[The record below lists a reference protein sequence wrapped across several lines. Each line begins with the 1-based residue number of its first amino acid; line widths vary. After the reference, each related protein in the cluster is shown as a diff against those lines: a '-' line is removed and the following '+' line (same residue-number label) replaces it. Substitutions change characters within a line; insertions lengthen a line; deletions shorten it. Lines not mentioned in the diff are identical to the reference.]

1 MKKRHPDFDQEVE
14 RLIFT
19 KKYMDIV
26 IKATELDEESFKSS
40 FKEALDGTDF
50 SDSSLSYLNM
60 LTNANM
66 LQRTTEEIRSL
77 KKIYHKPYFA
87 RIDYKRVGKEEEE
100 VLYFGKASL
109 FDRETQDPIIVDWRS
124 PIANLYYDGRIG
136 EVEYEAEGETYDG
149 YLSLKRQYI
158 MEDGELQDIRDVDL
172 TTTDELLQESLSG
185 SSSNRLTD
193 IVSTIQEEQNRII
206 RADLNKPII
215 VQGAAGSGKTTIALH
230 RISYFIYT
238 YQDQFRPE
246 QLMILAPNN
255 LFIDYIS
262 EVLPELGVDRILQT
276 TFIDFVLS
284 CIGKKVKLRPP
295 SEKLMGFINHEYED
309 PEMVQWLASFK
320 GSLEFKDIMDRY
332 LSDILETLIP
342 TEDFYLTSKF
352 KLYTAEKMENL
363 IRNEYTYLP
372 YYRRVEKVKS
382 VLQNYVRTEKKV
394 LLHKVE
400 RFYDNKLDKALF
412 NMNLDPAKRKS
423 YVTKAMD
430 KKDAMTEEIK
440 RESRTAV
447 NAFIRKLP
455 KHTLFHYFKELVTD
469 RTTFAKYA
477 SDYLDDYQIKYFV
490 DYQVKLHRQKEYE
503 LEDLAGLLYLQ
514 HHLYG
519 IDKDLRARNVV
530 IDEAQ
535 DYSYFQLAALK
546 SSLETD
552 MFTIVGDLAQ
562 GIHSYRGIQDWN
574 KVKEAIFPR
583 AAYTT
588 LQKSYRTTVEIMET
602 ANDILKL
609 LPFELPKVE
618 PVVRHGAKAVFHKW
632 STSGDSAAEKA
643 EVLEAEIKKLYAVD
657 GRKTIAVI
665 GKTEKECK
673 KIEGMLRK
681 YTDLQV
687 QLLREN
693 EEINQED
700 VVIVHAQL
708 AKGLEFDAV
717 LLCTLDEVFTETE
730 IDVKLLYVAMTR
742 PLHHLSFYGNEVGD
756 FLLGH
761 VSDGKFLLEE

>member
-1 MKKRHPDFDQEVE
+1 MGEKKKKHPEFDQEVE
-14 RLIFT
+14 RLLFT

-26 IKATELDEESFKSS
+26 IKASEMDEESFRSS
-40 FKEALDGTDF
+40 FKEALEGMDF
-50 SDSSLSYLNM
+50 KDSSFSYMNM
-60 LTNANM
+60 LTNANL
-66 LQRTTEEIRSL
+66 LQRTQEEIRSL

-87 RIDYKRVGKEEEE
+87 RVDYKREGKGQEE

-124 PIANLYYDGRIG
+124 PIANLYYDGRLG
-136 EVEYEAEGETYDG
+136 DVQYEAEGEVYDG

-158 MEDGELQDIRDVDL
+158 MEEGELQEIRDVDL

-238 YQDQFRPE
+238 YQEHFRPE

-276 TFIDFVLS
+276 TFIDYVKS
-284 CIGKKVKLRPP
+284 CIGKKIKLRSPN
-295 SEKLMGFINHEYED
+295 EKLMGFINHEYED

-320 GSLEFKDIMDRY
+320 GSLEFKEIMDAY
-332 LSDILETLIP
+332 LADILETLLP
-342 TEDFYLTSKF
+342 KEDFYLTEKF
-352 KLYTAEKMENL
+352 KLYTAERMEQL
-363 IRNEYTYLP
+363 IKREYTYLP
-372 YYRRVEKVKS
+372 YYRRIEKVKE
-382 VLQNYVRTEKKV
+382 VLQNYVRTEKKT
-394 LLHKVE
+394 LILKVE
-400 RFYDNKLDKALF
+400 KFYDHKLDKALF
-412 NMNLDPAKRKS
+412 NSNLDPAKRKS

-430 KKDAMTEEIK
+430 KKDELVNEIMK
-440 RESRTAV
+440 ESRTGV

-455 KHTLFHYFKELVTD
+455 KHTLFYYYEQLVTD
-469 RTTFAKYA
+469 RERFAKYA
-477 SDYLDDYQIKYFV
+477 KAYLDDYQIRYFISH
-490 DYQVKLHRQKEYE
+490 QTNLHKQKNYE

-514 HHLYG
+514 HHLFG

-546 SSLETD
+546 SALETD

-574 KVKEAIFPR
+574 KVKEEIFPR

-588 LQKSYRTTVEIMET
+588 LQKSYRTTVEIMQA
-602 ANDILKL
+602 ANDILAL
-609 LPFELPKVE
+609 LPFELPRVE
-618 PVVRHGAKAVFHKW
+618 PVVRHGAKPAFVEW
-632 STSGDSAAEKA
+632 TDSDAEMVA
-643 EVLEAEIKKLYAVD
+643 GMARDIEKLYAE
-657 GRKTIAVI
+657 GRKTIAII
-665 GKTEKECK
+665 GKTEKECG
-673 KIEGMLRK
+673 KIESLFRK
-681 YTDLQV
+681 HTGLSV
-687 QLLREN
+687 QLLKEN
-693 EEINQED
+693 QEINQKD

-717 LLCTLDEVFTETE
+717 LLCMLDEVYTETE

-742 PLHHLSFYGNEVGD
+742 PLHHLGFYGKD
-756 FLLGH
+756 R
-761 VSDGKFLLEE
+761 SAFLLEHVGEGLVD

>member
-1 MKKRHPDFDQEVE
+1 MGETKKHPDFDQEVE
-14 RLIFT
+14 RLTFT

-26 IKATELDEESFKSS
+26 IKASEMDEESFRSS
-40 FKEALDGTDF
+40 FKEALDGMDF
-50 SDSSLSYLNM
+50 KDSSFSYMNM
-60 LTNANM
+60 LTNANL
-66 LQRTTEEIRSL
+66 LQRTTEELRNL

-87 RIDYKRVGKEEEE
+87 RVDYKRKDHHEEEKF
-100 VLYFGKASL
+100 YFGKASL

-124 PIANLYYDGRIG
+124 PIANLYYDGRLG
-136 EVEYEAEGETYDG
+136 EVSYEAEGEVYEG
-149 YLSLKRQYI
+149 NLSLKRQYI
-158 MEDGELQDIRDVDL
+158 MEDGTLKEIRDVDL

-238 YQDQFRPE
+238 YQEHFRAE

-276 TFIDFVLS
+276 TFIDFVKS
-284 CIGKKVKLRPP
+284 CIKKRIKLRPP
-295 SEKLMGFINHEYED
+295 SEKLMGFINREYED

-320 GSLEFKDIMDRY
+320 GSLEYKEIMDNY
-332 LSDILETLIP
+332 LRDVLETLLP
-342 TEDFYLTSKF
+342 KEDFYLTSRF
-352 KLYTAEKMENL
+352 KLYDAKRMEQL
-363 IRNEYTYLP
+363 IKQEYTYLP
-372 YYRRVEKVKS
+372 YYRRIEKVKE

-394 LLHKVE
+394 LIEKVA
-400 RFYDNKLDKALF
+400 RFYDSKLDKALF
-412 NMNLDPAKRKS
+412 NYNLDPDKRKS

-430 KKDAMTEEIK
+430 KKEELTQEIMK
-440 RESRTAV
+440 ESRTAV
-447 NAFIRKLP
+447 NAFIRKIP
-455 KHTLFHYFKELVTD
+455 KHTLFYYYEQLVTD
-469 RTTFAKYA
+469 RALFTKYA
-477 SDYLDDYQIKYFV
+477 REYLDDYQISYFV
-490 DYQVKLHRQKEYE
+490 NAQKNLHKQKNYE
-503 LEDLAGLLYLQ
+503 VEDLGALLYLQ
-514 HHLYG
+514 HHLFG
-519 IDKDLRARNVV
+519 VDKDLRARNVV

-546 SSLETD
+546 SALETD

-574 KVKEAIFPR
+574 KVKEEIFPR

-588 LQKSYRTTVEIMET
+588 LQKSYRTTIEIMLA
-602 ANDILKL
+602 ANDILAL
-609 LPFELPKVE
+609 LPFELPRVQ
-618 PVVRHGAKAVFHKW
+618 PVVRHG
-632 STSGDSAAEKA
+632 EKPA
-643 EVLEAEIKKLYAVD
+643 FYEWGNSDKESVKKIERDILSLYNQ

-665 GKTEKECK
+665 GKTENEC
-673 KIEGMLRK
+673 RK
-681 YTDLQV
+681 LEKLFSKHTNLQA
-687 QLLREN
+687 QLLEEN
-693 EEINQED
+693 QEINQED

-717 LLCTLDEVFTETE
+717 LICALDEVFTESE

-742 PLHHLSFYGNEVGD
+742 PLHHLSFYGKER
-756 FLLGH
+756 
-761 VSDGKFLLEE
+761 STFLLEHVETGLVE

>member
-1 MKKRHPDFDQEVE
+1 MGERKKKHPDFEQEIE
-14 RLIFT
+14 RLTFT

-26 IKATELDEESFKSS
+26 IQATELDEESFKAS
-40 FKEALDGTDF
+40 FKEALDGMDF
-50 SDSSLSYLNM
+50 KDSSFSYMNM
-60 LTNANM
+60 LTNANL
-66 LQRTTEEIRSL
+66 LQRTTEEIRNL

-87 RIDYKRVGKEEEE
+87 RVDYRRKGKEESEI
-100 VLYFGKASL
+100 LYFGKASL

-124 PIANLYYDGRIG
+124 PIANLYYDGRLG

-158 MEDGELQDIRDVDL
+158 IEDGKLEDIRDVDL

-238 YQDQFRPE
+238 YQEQFRPE

-276 TFIDFVLS
+276 TFIDFVKN
-284 CIGKKVKLRPP
+284 CIGKKIKLVPP
-295 SEKLMGFINHEYED
+295 SEKLMGFINHTYD
-309 PEMVQWLASFK
+309 NPEMIQWLAGFK
-320 GSLEFKDIMDRY
+320 GSLEYKKIIDRY

-342 TEDFYLTSKF
+342 QEDFYLTSKF
-352 KLYTAEKMENL
+352 KLYTAEKIDNL

-394 LLHKVE
+394 LLEKVAK
-400 RFYDNKLDKALF
+400 FYDHKLDKALF
-412 NMNLDPAKRKS
+412 NSKLDPAKRKS

-430 KKDAMTEEIK
+430 KKDEMITEIN

-455 KHTLFHYFKELVTD
+455 KHTLFHYFKELVTNKEL
-469 RTTFAKYA
+469 FSSYAKEF
-477 SDYLDDYQIKYFV
+477 LDEYQIKYFI
-490 DYQVKLHRQKEYE
+490 DYHTTLHRKKQYE
-503 LEDLAGLLYLQ
+503 LEDLAALLYLQ

-546 SSLETD
+546 SALETD

-574 KVKEAIFPR
+574 KVRQEIFPR

-602 ANDILKL
+602 ANDVLKL

-618 PVVRHGAKAVFHKW
+618 PVVRHGEKPVFHEW
-632 STSGDSAAEKA
+632 
-643 EVLEAEIKKLYAVD
+643 EASKKEMAFQLNKEIGEQYAL
-657 GRKTIAVI
+657 GRKTIAII
-665 GKTEKECK
+665 GKTENEC
-673 KIEGMLRK
+673 RK
-681 YTDLQV
+681 LEKLMRMNSEWNV
-687 QLLREN
+687 QLLEEN
-693 EEINQED
+693 QEINQKD

-717 LLCTLDEVFTETE
+717 ILCSLEEEYSKTE

-742 PLHHLSFYGNEVGD
+742 PLHHLSFFGGRKEA
-756 FLLGH
+756 
-761 VSDGKFLLEE
+761 FLLECVSAEKLGKG

>member
-1 MKKRHPDFDQEVE
+1 ME
-14 RLIFT
+14 RLLFT

-26 IKATELDEESFKSS
+26 IKASEMDEESFRTS
-40 FKEALDGTDF
+40 FKEALDGMDF
-50 SDSSLSYLNM
+50 KDSSLSYMNM
-60 LTNANM
+60 LTNANL
-66 LQRTTEEIRSL
+66 LQRTAEEIRNL
-77 KKIYHKPYFA
+77 KKIQHKPYFA
-87 RIDYKRVGKEEEE
+87 RVDYKRKGKDQEEI
-100 VLYFGKASL
+100 LYFGKASL

-124 PIANLYYDGRIG
+124 PIANLYYDGRLG
-136 EVEYEAEGETYDG
+136 DVTYEAEGEVYDG

-158 MEDGELQDIRDVDL
+158 MEEGELQEIRDVDL

-238 YQDQFRPE
+238 YQEQFRPE

-276 TFIDFVLS
+276 TFIDYVKS
-284 CIGKKVKLRPP
+284 CIGKKIKLRQP

-309 PEMVQWLASFK
+309 PEIVQWLASFK
-320 GSLEFKDIMDRY
+320 GSLEYREIMDRY
-332 LSDILETLIP
+332 LVDILETLIP
-342 TEDFYLTSKF
+342 TEDFYLTAKI
-352 KLYTAEKMENL
+352 KLYTAERMKQL
-363 IRNEYTYLP
+363 ITREYTYLP
-372 YYRRVEKVKS
+372 YYRRIEKVKE

-394 LLHKVE
+394 LIEKVA
-400 RFYDNKLDKALF
+400 RFYDHKLDKALF
-412 NMNLDPAKRKS
+412 NSNLDPAKRKS

-430 KKDAMTEEIK
+430 KKEEITK
-440 RESRTAV
+440 EIMKESRTAV

-455 KHTLFHYFKELVTD
+455 KKTLFYYYEQLVTD
-469 RTTFAKYA
+469 RELFTKYA
-477 SDYLDDYQIKYFV
+477 REFLDDYQIRYFV
-490 DYQVKLHRQKEYE
+490 NDQVKLHKQKNYE
-503 LEDLAGLLYLQ
+503 LEDLAALLYLQ

-546 SSLETD
+546 SALETD

-574 KVKEAIFPR
+574 KVKEEIFPR

-588 LQKSYRTTVEIMET
+588 LQKSYRTTVEIMQA
-602 ANDILKL
+602 ANDILTL
-609 LPFELPKVE
+609 LPFELPQVE
-618 PVVRHGAKAVFHKW
+618 PVVRHGGKPLFVEWGNNDADAVKVMEEHIV
-632 STSGDSAAEKA
+632 D
-643 EVLEAEIKKLYAVD
+643 LYAN
-657 GRKTIAVI
+657 GRKTIAII
-665 GKTEKECK
+665 GKTEKECQ
-673 KIEGMLRK
+673 KIEALFRK
-681 YTDLQV
+681 HTSLKV
-687 QLLREN
+687 QLLQEN

-708 AKGLEFDAV
+708 AKGLEFDVV
-717 LLCTLDEVFTETE
+717 LLCALDEVYTVTE

-742 PLHHLSFYGNEVGD
+742 PLHHLSFYGKKRSV
-756 FLLGH
+756 
-761 VSDGKFLLEE
+761 FLLEHVQQEKIG